1 MIQCGLGVHT
11 LKRGITDHNC
21 DTSLINEL
29 AQRNDEL
36 FTCSE
41 RYMRCRFFW
50 FASSSRG
57 PHLNTS

>member
-41 RYMRCRFFW
+41 R
-50 FASSSRG
+50 
-57 PHLNTS
+57 